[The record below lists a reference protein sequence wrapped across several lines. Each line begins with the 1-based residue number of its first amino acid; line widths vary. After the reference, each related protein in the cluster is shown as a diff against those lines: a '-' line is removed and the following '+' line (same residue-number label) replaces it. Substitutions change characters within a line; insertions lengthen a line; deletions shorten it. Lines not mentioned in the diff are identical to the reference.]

1 MPEEETFE
9 EIKDSILFKKEVE
22 IAITPQA
29 VKILR
34 KSNVPVED
42 FLNWCLVE
50 NKISFGR
57 HNVML
62 FLEREYDKKT
72 QKKAPTGA

>member
-50 NKISFGR
+50 NKISFGG

-72 QKKAPTGA
+72 VKKAPTGA